1 MSGRDPSPGRHALR
15 RALTRFRGTPE
26 PAPARAPV
34 PATEVD
40 PAADIALNATIPW
53 GDLAARPR
61 EAGTVSVIIPT
72 YRDIDL
78 TTAAVHAVAADASRP
93 TDRQIQI
100 IVVDNGCP
108 PRIADRLDALADGVA
123 GAEVLHNEVNHG
135 FALGNNLALPAVRG
149 RVVVFLNNDTE
160 VRPGW
165 LDPLVEAL
173 EQPAVVG
180 AQSLLVYPTG
190 EIQSAGIAFPTGG
203 GVPHALLAG
212 QPVATA
218 QGLREAR
225 LQAATAAALAMRTA
239 DVIALRGFDPWFR
252 NGMEDADLGLRA
264 CRELGGHFVLCP
276 DSVVVHHESKT
287 PGRYAHAMRNRRQF
301 LQRWADSVV
310 PDDTDLWRRAGFEVT
325 GHERKPVPGEVEEL
339 WQPIP
344 VVRPV

>member
-1 MSGRDPSPGRHALR
+1 M
-15 RALTRFRGTPE
+15 
-26 PAPARAPV
+26 APASSP
-34 PATEVD
+34 EVD
-40 PAADIALNATIPW
+40 PDADIALNATIPW
-53 GDLAARPR
+53 DDLAPRPR
-61 EAGTVSVIIPT
+61 DAGTVSVIVPT

-78 TTAAVHAVAADASRP
+78 TTAAVRAVAADAGA
-93 TDRQIQI
+93 TDRQVQL
-100 IVVDNGCP
+100 IVVDNGCA
-108 PRIADRLDALADGVA
+108 PRIADRLDALAAGVP
-123 GAEVLHNEVNHG
+123 GAEVLHNAVNHG
-135 FALGNNLALPAVRG
+135 FALGNNLALPVVRG

-165 LDPLVEAL
+165 LDPLVGAL
-173 EQPAVVG
+173 DRPEVLG

-212 QPVATA
+212 QPVAAA

-276 DSVVVHHESKT
+276 DSIVVHHESKT
-287 PGRYAHAMRNRRQF
+287 PGRYAHAMRNRQQF
-301 LQRWADSVV
+301 LHRWADSVV
-310 PDDTDLWRRAGFEVT
+310 PDDADLWRRAGFEVT
-325 GHERKPVPGEVEEL
+325 GHERKPVPGEDENL

-344 VVRPV
+344 VVRPI